1 MNHKD
6 TWTATITIPAAPV
19 YAMSPNARTHYLAK
33 ARATSEAKQIASL
46 ALRGVPPI
54 HGQVELD
61 WEIDLPAGRKR
72 MDWDNALCTL
82 KAYGDSLVEA
92 GIIEDDN
99 PDVVV
104 RIGLKQ
110 TNYTKHRN
118 RGGEI
123 RCTITAVE
131 SARKG

>member
-1 MNHKD
+1 MTTHPAEVNV
-6 TWTATITIPAAPV
+6 TISAAPV
-19 YAMSPNARTHYLAK
+19 YELSLNARKHWRTKH
-33 ARATSEAKQIASL
+33 RATQTAKDTASL
-46 ALRGVPPI
+46 ALIGSERIAGP
-54 HGQVELD
+54 VELD
-61 WEIDLPAGRKR
+61 WEIDLPRNRKR
-72 MDWDNALCTL
+72 MDWDNAIATL
-82 KAYGDSLVEA
+82 KPYMDSLVIA
-92 GIIEDDN
+92 GIIEDDK

-131 SARKG
+131 SARKAE